1 MNRLSQEKSPYL
13 LQHKDNPVDWYPW
26 GPEALDK
33 AKTENKLLFISIGYS
48 VCHWWQVRNL
58 TGV

>member
-1 MNRLSQEKSPYL
+1 MNRLAQEKSPYL

-33 AKTENKLLFISIGYS
+33 AKEENKLLFISIGYS
-48 VCHWWQVRNL
+48 TCH
-58 TGV
+58 